1 MGIIYYMYLLYTLLH
16 TLKIILTSDIFIIF
30 HILSY
35 YSTVNFN
42 QKLYSFFLILWSDSG
57 TF

>member
-1 MGIIYYMYLLYTLLH
+1 MSIIHPIYLLYTLLH

-42 QKLYSFFLILWSDSG
+42 QKLYSFFLLLWIDSD
-57 TF
+57 TV

>member
-1 MGIIYYMYLLYTLLH
+1 MSIIHPIYLLYTLLH

-42 QKLYSFFLILWSDSG
+42 QKLYSFSLLLWIDSD
-57 TF
+57 TV